1 MFVRNKVL
9 VSLRVYYYM
18 PDYRDLIQEF
28 MWQTM
33 DIKPKYP
40 RVNKF
45 LNYWKENIEAV
56 IADIEMIETEKISKY
71 KSVEDIFGAKVSRL
85 RCRDAYGYEWEFLDE
100 EARMWTFKFTEDE
113 VIEAVRAVKNEDWF
127 INRIRKE
134 LNMIWNRKNG
144 YN

>member
-1 MFVRNKVL
+1 
-9 VSLRVYYYM
+9 M

-56 IADIEMIETEKISKY
+56 IADVEMTEMDKKPKY
-71 KSVEDIFGAKVSRL
+71 RSVDDIF
-85 RCRDAYGYEWEFLDE
+85 
-100 EARMWTFKFTEDE
+100 KF
-113 VIEAVRAVKNEDWF
+113 
-127 INRIRKE
+127 
-134 LNMIWNRKNG
+134 
-144 YN
+144 

>member
-56 IADIEMIETEKISKY
+56 IADIEMIETEKMSKY
-71 KSVEDIFGAKVSRL
+71 KSVEDIFK
-85 RCRDAYGYEWEFLDE
+85 Y
-100 EARMWTFKFTEDE
+100 
-113 VIEAVRAVKNEDWF
+113 
-127 INRIRKE
+127 
-134 LNMIWNRKNG
+134 
-144 YN
+144 

>member
-1 MFVRNKVL
+1 MLLNRKVL

-56 IADIEMIETEKISKY
+56 IADVEMAEMDKKPKY
-71 KSVEDIFGAKVSRL
+71 RSVDDIF
-85 RCRDAYGYEWEFLDE
+85 
-100 EARMWTFKFTEDE
+100 KF
-113 VIEAVRAVKNEDWF
+113 
-127 INRIRKE
+127 
-134 LNMIWNRKNG
+134 
-144 YN
+144 

>member
-1 MFVRNKVL
+1 MLVRNKVL

-33 DIKPKYP
+33 DVKPKYP

-56 IADIEMIETEKISKY
+56 IADIEMAETEKISKY
-71 KSVEDIFGAKVSRL
+71 KSVEDIFK
-85 RCRDAYGYEWEFLDE
+85 Y
-100 EARMWTFKFTEDE
+100 
-113 VIEAVRAVKNEDWF
+113 
-127 INRIRKE
+127 
-134 LNMIWNRKNG
+134 
-144 YN
+144 

>member
-9 VSLRVYYYM
+9 VSLRVFYYM

-56 IADIEMIETEKISKY
+56 IADVEMAEMDKKPKY
-71 KSVEDIFGAKVSRL
+71 RSVDDIFK
-85 RCRDAYGYEWEFLDE
+85 Y
-100 EARMWTFKFTEDE
+100 
-113 VIEAVRAVKNEDWF
+113 
-127 INRIRKE
+127 
-134 LNMIWNRKNG
+134 
-144 YN
+144 

>member
-9 VSLRVYYYM
+9 VSLRVFYYM
-18 PDYRDLIQEF
+18 PDYRDIIQEF

-56 IADIEMIETEKISKY
+56 IADVEMAEMDKKPKY
-71 KSVEDIFGAKVSRL
+71 RSVDDIFK
-85 RCRDAYGYEWEFLDE
+85 Y
-100 EARMWTFKFTEDE
+100 
-113 VIEAVRAVKNEDWF
+113 
-127 INRIRKE
+127 
-134 LNMIWNRKNG
+134 
-144 YN
+144 

>member
-9 VSLRVYYYM
+9 VSLRVFYYM

-56 IADIEMIETEKISKY
+56 IADIEMAETEKISKY
-71 KSVEDIFGAKVSRL
+71 KSVEDIFK
-85 RCRDAYGYEWEFLDE
+85 Y
-100 EARMWTFKFTEDE
+100 
-113 VIEAVRAVKNEDWF
+113 
-127 INRIRKE
+127 
-134 LNMIWNRKNG
+134 
-144 YN
+144 

>member
-9 VSLRVYYYM
+9 VSLRVFYYM

-56 IADIEMIETEKISKY
+56 IADVEMIETEKISKY
-71 KSVEDIFGAKVSRL
+71 KSVEDIFK
-85 RCRDAYGYEWEFLDE
+85 Y
-100 EARMWTFKFTEDE
+100 
-113 VIEAVRAVKNEDWF
+113 
-127 INRIRKE
+127 
-134 LNMIWNRKNG
+134 
-144 YN
+144 

>member
-1 MFVRNKVL
+1 MLLNRKVL

-56 IADIEMIETEKISKY
+56 IADIEMIEIEKISKY
-71 KSVEDIFGAKVSRL
+71 KSVEDIFK
-85 RCRDAYGYEWEFLDE
+85 Y
-100 EARMWTFKFTEDE
+100 
-113 VIEAVRAVKNEDWF
+113 
-127 INRIRKE
+127 
-134 LNMIWNRKNG
+134 
-144 YN
+144 

>member
-1 MFVRNKVL
+1 MLLNRKVL

-71 KSVEDIFGAKVSRL
+71 KSVEDIFK
-85 RCRDAYGYEWEFLDE
+85 Y
-100 EARMWTFKFTEDE
+100 
-113 VIEAVRAVKNEDWF
+113 
-127 INRIRKE
+127 
-134 LNMIWNRKNG
+134 
-144 YN
+144 

>member
-1 MFVRNKVL
+1 
-9 VSLRVYYYM
+9 
-18 PDYRDLIQEF
+18 

-71 KSVEDIFGAKVSRL
+71 KSVEDIFK
-85 RCRDAYGYEWEFLDE
+85 Y
-100 EARMWTFKFTEDE
+100 
-113 VIEAVRAVKNEDWF
+113 
-127 INRIRKE
+127 
-134 LNMIWNRKNG
+134 
-144 YN
+144 

>member
-9 VSLRVYYYM
+9 VSLRVFYYM

-56 IADIEMIETEKISKY
+56 IAEVEMIETEKISKY
-71 KSVEDIFGAKVSRL
+71 KSVEDIFK
-85 RCRDAYGYEWEFLDE
+85 Y
-100 EARMWTFKFTEDE
+100 
-113 VIEAVRAVKNEDWF
+113 
-127 INRIRKE
+127 
-134 LNMIWNRKNG
+134 
-144 YN
+144 

>member
-56 IADIEMIETEKISKY
+56 IADIEMIEIEKISKY
-71 KSVEDIFGAKVSRL
+71 KSVEDIFK
-85 RCRDAYGYEWEFLDE
+85 Y
-100 EARMWTFKFTEDE
+100 
-113 VIEAVRAVKNEDWF
+113 
-127 INRIRKE
+127 
-134 LNMIWNRKNG
+134 
-144 YN
+144 

>member
-9 VSLRVYYYM
+9 VSLRVFYYM

-40 RVNKF
+40 RVNRF

-56 IADIEMIETEKISKY
+56 IADVEMAEMDKKPKY
-71 KSVEDIFGAKVSRL
+71 RSVDDIF
-85 RCRDAYGYEWEFLDE
+85 
-100 EARMWTFKFTEDE
+100 KF
-113 VIEAVRAVKNEDWF
+113 
-127 INRIRKE
+127 
-134 LNMIWNRKNG
+134 
-144 YN
+144 

>member
-9 VSLRVYYYM
+9 VSLRVFYYM

-71 KSVEDIFGAKVSRL
+71 KSVEDIFK
-85 RCRDAYGYEWEFLDE
+85 Y
-100 EARMWTFKFTEDE
+100 
-113 VIEAVRAVKNEDWF
+113 
-127 INRIRKE
+127 
-134 LNMIWNRKNG
+134 
-144 YN
+144 

>member
-56 IADIEMIETEKISKY
+56 IADVEMAEMDKKPKY
-71 KSVEDIFGAKVSRL
+71 RSVDDIF
-85 RCRDAYGYEWEFLDE
+85 
-100 EARMWTFKFTEDE
+100 KF
-113 VIEAVRAVKNEDWF
+113 
-127 INRIRKE
+127 
-134 LNMIWNRKNG
+134 
-144 YN
+144 

>member
-56 IADIEMIETEKISKY
+56 IADVEMAEMDKKPKY
-71 KSVEDIFGAKVSRL
+71 RSVDDIFK
-85 RCRDAYGYEWEFLDE
+85 Y
-100 EARMWTFKFTEDE
+100 
-113 VIEAVRAVKNEDWF
+113 
-127 INRIRKE
+127 
-134 LNMIWNRKNG
+134 
-144 YN
+144 

>member
-56 IADIEMIETEKISKY
+56 IADIEMAETEKISKY
-71 KSVEDIFGAKVSRL
+71 KSVEDIFK
-85 RCRDAYGYEWEFLDE
+85 Y
-100 EARMWTFKFTEDE
+100 
-113 VIEAVRAVKNEDWF
+113 
-127 INRIRKE
+127 
-134 LNMIWNRKNG
+134 
-144 YN
+144 

>member
-1 MFVRNKVL
+1 MLLNRKVL

-56 IADIEMIETEKISKY
+56 IADVEMAEVDKKPKY
-71 KSVEDIFGAKVSRL
+71 RSVDDIFR
-85 RCRDAYGYEWEFLDE
+85 F
-100 EARMWTFKFTEDE
+100 
-113 VIEAVRAVKNEDWF
+113 
-127 INRIRKE
+127 
-134 LNMIWNRKNG
+134 
-144 YN
+144 

>member
-1 MFVRNKVL
+1 MLLNRKVL

-56 IADIEMIETEKISKY
+56 IADVEMTEMDKKPKY
-71 KSVEDIFGAKVSRL
+71 RSVDDIF
-85 RCRDAYGYEWEFLDE
+85 
-100 EARMWTFKFTEDE
+100 KF
-113 VIEAVRAVKNEDWF
+113 
-127 INRIRKE
+127 
-134 LNMIWNRKNG
+134 
-144 YN
+144 

>member
-1 MFVRNKVL
+1 MLVRNKVL

-56 IADIEMIETEKISKY
+56 IADIEMAETEKISKY
-71 KSVEDIFGAKVSRL
+71 KSVEDIFK
-85 RCRDAYGYEWEFLDE
+85 Y
-100 EARMWTFKFTEDE
+100 
-113 VIEAVRAVKNEDWF
+113 
-127 INRIRKE
+127 
-134 LNMIWNRKNG
+134 
-144 YN
+144 

>member
-1 MFVRNKVL
+1 
-9 VSLRVYYYM
+9 M

-56 IADIEMIETEKISKY
+56 IADIEMAETEKISKY
-71 KSVEDIFGAKVSRL
+71 KSVEDIFK
-85 RCRDAYGYEWEFLDE
+85 Y
-100 EARMWTFKFTEDE
+100 
-113 VIEAVRAVKNEDWF
+113 
-127 INRIRKE
+127 
-134 LNMIWNRKNG
+134 
-144 YN
+144 